1 MNEIEFAKRMIL
13 NTLGQNLSPEA
24 LSDAYEISHG
34 NNKILLE
41 HITALI
47 EIFNKAKEQMLA
59 GDKNEW
65 NNRRSNAWRAA
76 ESRAQ

>member
-41 HITALI
+41 HITAI
-47 EIFNKAKEQMLA
+47 INIFTKAKEKLE
-59 GDKNEW
+59 GDKNE
-65 NNRRSNAWRAA
+65 
-76 ESRAQ
+76 